1 MADQQLLAIVWGET
15 SGLAAKDG
23 SNQTL
28 ARLHAVVAKLA
39 AAAQRRGLGGNL
51 KQQLAPRANDA
62 VAMVTYNAMSS
73 TVSAV
78 ETNTYRAEMELPA
91 RAVLWEVNENGA
103 PPRDNLPPTSVAWMF
118 DADVT
123 SGGDFV
129 AGTGADTRT
138 YRLFESPKLPAE
150 DELPYV
156 SGYTDSGVVRPS
168 DRRRWYRSPAWGIGL
183 SGGALFFLAAFSLLW
198 TASSF
203 SLAYDLLANR
213 QIEDGQKFSS
223 SLPLPACPAGGGPDQ
238 KACETAADTLKGKSG
253 TALDDARKSRDK
265 KLYDLFSDQGPTC
278 VERLTKW
285 ADETKPPVD
294 PKTKKPISADD
305 QAKNLF
311 CLALLGDAVKLAAQN
326 LVIKADTWVGHA
338 AQFVGWWLFGWHVPT
353 SGAQA
358 VSLGMPTALMM
369 LGVILVL
376 VGLGKGVNGTP
387 LGALISPNGRY
398 SLALAQVTSW
408 TVLVLTSVMAIAIF
422 NGGLVSEMVRNFP
435 RAVSDLPNA
444 VKNGFFPDIPTGIW
458 GVLGI
463 SFGSTVLSTLIKS
476 IKGTDDSPTVVSS
489 ERSQPVGSV
498 TMFKDKVAGY
508 DPRHR
513 ASIADWFLGE
523 DTDNKDKIDIT
534 RVQMVLIT
542 SGLLVT
548 YGNAIFAAVRDLTA
562 QEILLVIQKVDVL
575 IGALPPVGTSMAAM
589 LAVSHATYLVAK
601 AADTPSPKPVQ
612 H

>member
-138 YRLFESPKLPAE
+138 YRLFELPNFLPRTSCPTSPVIPI
-150 DELPYV
+150 PV
-156 SGYTDSGVVRPS
+156 SFGLRTGDAGIEAQLGDRTF
-168 DRRRWYRSPAWGIGL
+168 RRRA
-183 SGGALFFLAAFSLLW
+183 FFLAAFSLLW

-203 SLAYDLLANR
+203 SLAYDLLANW

-253 TALDDARKSRDK
+253 TALDDARKSCDK

-311 CLALLGDAVKLAAQN
+311 CLALLGDAVKFAAQN

-422 NGGLVSEMVRNFP
+422 NGGLVSEMVR
-435 RAVSDLPNA
+435 
-444 VKNGFFPDIPTGIW
+444 
-458 GVLGI
+458 
-463 SFGSTVLSTLIKS
+463 
-476 IKGTDDSPTVVSS
+476 
-489 ERSQPVGSV
+489 
-498 TMFKDKVAGY
+498 
-508 DPRHR
+508 
-513 ASIADWFLGE
+513 
-523 DTDNKDKIDIT
+523 
-534 RVQMVLIT
+534 
-542 SGLLVT
+542 
-548 YGNAIFAAVRDLTA
+548 
-562 QEILLVIQKVDVL
+562 
-575 IGALPPVGTSMAAM
+575 
-589 LAVSHATYLVAK
+589 
-601 AADTPSPKPVQ
+601 
-612 H
+612 